1 MFKIDLNCDLGEGA
15 KHDADIIPLITS
27 ANIAC
32 GFHAG
37 DLHTMA
43 DSVLLCKNSKASLGA
58 HPGYADRENFGRTA
72 IETKSGE
79 VYDLM
84 LYQLGA
90 LSALACARGL
100 KLSHVKPH
108 GALYNAA
115 AKNRELAIEVVE
127 AIKDFDSNLILLAL
141 SGSEMINE
149 AKSRGLKY
157 ASEVFAD
164 RAYEADGSLRKR
176 SLPGSMIEDE
186 NEAMERVIKMI
197 TDGKVKAYTGEQ
209 IEIEAHSVCVHGDGA
224 KALDFVKRL
233 NEAFVKSG
241 IEKAPLSEVIK

>member
-43 DSVLLCKNSKASLGA
+43 DSVLLCKNSKVSLGA

-72 IETKSGE
+72 IETKPGE

-90 LSALACARGL
+90 LSALACAKGL

-115 AKNRELAIEVVE
+115 AK
-127 AIKDFDSNLILLAL
+127 KP
-141 SGSEMINE
+141 
-149 AKSRGLKY
+149 
-157 ASEVFAD
+157 
-164 RAYEADGSLRKR
+164 RAC
-176 SLPGSMIEDE
+176 
-186 NEAMERVIKMI
+186 N
-197 TDGKVKAYTGEQ
+197 
-209 IEIEAHSVCVHGDGA
+209 
-224 KALDFVKRL
+224 
-233 NEAFVKSG
+233 
-241 IEKAPLSEVIK
+241 

>member
-43 DSVLLCKNSKASLGA
+43 DSVLLCKNSKVSLGA
-58 HPGYADRENFGRTA
+58 HPGYADR
-72 IETKSGE
+72 E

-90 LSALACARGL
+90 LSALACAKGL